1 MYTKGGGAVARFCLL
16 LLICLLGGVTQ
27 GTCGFGCGIFATLG
41 FSAYLPVPQAAA
53 VTSIINL
60 GLTLPMVLRYR
71 KHLTLRR
78 IVLPFLVYTVSA
90 VLIIRFSAGLDGKLL
105 KRVFGGFLVALSLYH
120 FTLRGKQPARWTP
133 WLAALAFIVS
143 GLGSGLF
150 GVGGPLL
157 VLYFLANTDCKEEFL
172 ADTQMIFVLGAVPS
186 LYTRVTSGLL
196 TPDHIPF
203 LIPGLIGV
211 LLGFFIAGKIVG
223 RVDKQRLTKIV
234 YTAIGLSGLCYLL
247 GM

>member
-1 MYTKGGGAVARFCLL
+1 MAARFGILL
-16 LLICLLGGVTQ
+16 VICLLGGLTQ
-27 GTCGFGCGIFATLG
+27 GTCGFGCGIFAMLG

-78 IVLPFLVYTVSA
+78 ILLPYLVYTVSA
-90 VLIIRFSAGLDGKLL
+90 VLIIRISAGLDGALL
-105 KRVFGGFLVALSLYH
+105 KRVFGGFLLALSVYH
-120 FTLRGKQPARWTP
+120 FTLRGRQPARWTP

-157 VLYFLANTDCKEEFL
+157 VLYFLANTDSKEEFL
-172 ADTQMIFVLGAVPS
+172 ADTQMIFVLGAIPS

-196 TPDHIPF
+196 TPAHVPF

-211 LLGFFIAGKIVG
+211 LCGFWIAGKV
-223 RVDKQRLTKIV
+223 VDRIDKARLTRII
-234 YTAIGLSGLCYLL
+234 YAAIGLSGLLYLL

>member
-1 MYTKGGGAVARFCLL
+1 MARFCLL

-105 KRVFGGFLVALSLYH
+105 KRFFGGFLVALSLYH

-157 VLYFLANTDCKEEFL
+157 VLYFLRPAMLGIFLIAGEIMLLGTESVAFIGITSYKKAKDELGEEDTEYFSEEFL
-172 ADTQMIFVLGAVPS
+172 
-186 LYTRVTSGLL
+186 
-196 TPDHIPF
+196 
-203 LIPGLIGV
+203 
-211 LLGFFIAGKIVG
+211 K
-223 RVDKQRLTKIV
+223 RL
-234 YTAIGLSGLCYLL
+234 
-247 GM
+247 

>member
-1 MYTKGGGAVARFCLL
+1 MARFCLL

-133 WLAALAFIVS
+133 WLAALVAA
-143 GLGSGLF
+143 
-150 GVGGPLL
+150 GGGR
-157 VLYFLANTDCKEEFL
+157 A
-172 ADTQMIFVLGAVPS
+172 AVEI
-186 LYTRVTSGLL
+186 
-196 TPDHIPF
+196 H
-203 LIPGLIGV
+203 
-211 LLGFFIAGKIVG
+211 GKIPLSMQGYRSV
-223 RVDKQRLTKIV
+223 RPDAP
-234 YTAIGLSGLCYLL
+234 TAVLHRMWLRRKLALHISQIL
-247 GM
+247 

>member
-1 MYTKGGGAVARFCLL
+1 MAARFGILL
-16 LLICLLGGVTQ
+16 GICLLGGLTQ
-27 GTCGFGCGIFATLG
+27 CTCGFGCGSFAMLG

-78 IVLPFLVYTVSA
+78 IVLPYLVYTVSA
-90 VLIIRFSAGLDGKLL
+90 VLIIRVSAHLDGALL
-105 KRVFGGFLVALSLYH
+105 KRVFGGFLVALSVYH
-120 FTLRGKQPARWTP
+120 FTLRGRQPARWTP
-133 WLAALAFIVS
+133 WLAVPAFVIS

-157 VLYFLANTDCKEEFL
+157 VLYFLANTASKEEFL
-172 ADTQMIFVLGAVPS
+172 ADTQMIFVLGAIPS
-186 LYTRVTSGLL
+186 LYTRITSGLL
-196 TPDHIPF
+196 TPAHVPF

-211 LLGFFIAGKIVG
+211 LCGFWLAGRVVG
-223 RVDKQRLTKIV
+223 RIDKARLTKMV
-234 YTAIGLSGLCYLL
+234 YAAIGLSGLLYLL